1 MADAVSCYAVSSC
14 FNGFAVFETQN
25 FASVQMA
32 SRLSAFSPSSLSAY
46 FSIKISLTKFLVSV
60 RPFVST
66 EAFPIL

>member
-32 SRLSAFSPSSLSAY
+32 SRLLAFQPFRLQAFQPISP
-46 FSIKISLTKFLVSV
+46 
-60 RPFVST
+60 
-66 EAFPIL
+66 